1 MEQTGTIKFF
11 NFKKGFGK
19 VTKDS
24 DQNDLHLHISNLSQD
39 NEIIELADA
48 GYLEGEP
55 VIFEIGAARQGDQA
69 IKVKL
74 NLSKRS
80 VGYIKDYED
89 GKWGKIEDFKTKDL
103 YHLHFTKV
111 RGSSEKY
118 VRIEVGEPVVFTPN
132 INDGR
137 KEAVDIVL
145 IDDRYP
151 LELFAEFD
159 DLETSLKSLAT
170 APHLAETKNEYWDYI
185 QRPTNGV
192 PVLFSYLNQT
202 FSRIQLQDKV
212 IYAKSR
218 DGKEEFAN
226 FNTGLVTKEQ
236 DEIYAYFKKNDR
248 HRQLT
253 EWGLSIPQWE
263 FLEFNTD
270 QSRYTKY
277 FSDLPEMA
285 TFFEDTETTQLI
297 FDTAIKVTIKKDHIK
312 KRKHRFPDK
321 IANLDDNTFFDEI
334 NRSLELATK
343 RARRNYK
350 TAIPHFYDNKIQFL
364 LPLCMTSKID
374 ADLALVVNRDEN
386 SYVAHTVLTLDQAF
400 NNARLL
406 AKPDREW
413 LTP

>member
-19 VTKDS
+19 ITKDN
-24 DQNDLHLHISNLSQD
+24 DQADLHLHISNLSQD
-39 NEIIELADA
+39 NEISELADA
-48 GYLEGEP
+48 GYLEGEH

-69 IKVKL
+69 INVKL
-74 NLSKRS
+74 NLAKRK
-80 VGYIKDYED
+80 VGYIKEYED
-89 GKWGKIEDFKTKDL
+89 GKWGKIEDYKTKEL

-111 RGSSEKY
+111 SGSSEKY
-118 VRIEVGEPVVFTPN
+118 VRIEIGEPVVFTPN
-132 INDGR
+132 INEGR
-137 KEAVDIVL
+137 KEAINIVL

-159 DLETSLKSLAT
+159 DLNSSLKFLAT

-202 FSRIQLQDKV
+202 FSRILLQDKV

-218 DGKEEFAN
+218 DEKEEFAY

-236 DEIYAYFKKNDR
+236 DEIYAYFKKNER
-248 HRQLT
+248 YRQLT
-253 EWGLSIPQWE
+253 EWGLSIPKWE

-277 FSDLPEMA
+277 FSELPEMA

-297 FDTAIKVTIKKDHIK
+297 FDTSIKVTIKKDHIK

-321 IANLDDNTFFDEI
+321 IANLDDNSFFDEI